1 MGIEPKQPARTVE
14 PAKQNTASS
23 PRKSVYQVK
32 NPSQNPLISAK
43 IKAVGIDRPGRRRA
57 ARLFDRHK
65 SGVGWRGAG
74 VGRQEDTDEAIDG
87 TAIGAVGKWATEVGF
102 EKVADALNAA
112 FYFLNLSITYLF
124 HLKFKNNKFCWLHR
138 RNQNINFHHSII
150 NI

>member
-87 TAIGAVGKWATEVGF
+87 TAIGAVGKWATELDF
-102 EKVADALNAA
+102 EKVADALGAGL
-112 FYFLNLSITYLF
+112 FLGQ
-124 HLKFKNNKFCWLHR
+124 CGGGDAEAG
-138 RNQNINFHHSII
+138 
-150 NI
+150 

>member
-1 MGIEPKQPARTVE
+1 MGIEPKQPVRTVE
-14 PAKQNTASS
+14 PAKQNTASG

-124 HLKFKNNKFCWLHR
+124 HLKFKNNKFC
-138 RNQNINFHHSII
+138 
-150 NI
+150 